1 MKYYLIAG
9 ERSGDLHGGN
19 LIKAIKEQDAEA
31 TFRYWGGDEM
41 QAASGVAP
49 VTHYKETAF
58 MGVVEVLANLRTI
71 QGFLKKCKK
80 DVMDYQPDVL
90 ILIDYAGFNLKIAEF
105 AKKKGLK
112 VFYYISP
119 KVWAW
124 NTKRA
129 WKLKKYVDRMFCI
142 MPFEEDFYA
151 KFDWKVDYVGNPVV
165 DAVMNHQVNT
175 DFRSK
180 NNLSPDEDIIA
191 LLPGSRKMELTNMLP
206 TFAEVVKKYP
216 KHQFVVAAVAN
227 LDRQLYAPIA
237 DLPNVKLVTGQ
248 TYDLYANAKAA
259 LVTSG
264 TATLETALW
273 KVPQVVCYRINA
285 ISYHIMK
292 FAIKISST
300 IKYIAL
306 MNLIL
311 DKMAIKELIQDEM
324 TVENITAEL
333 DQLLDENS
341 DRRQEIMADYQRNI
355 ELLGTESASERAA
368 NKMWGYLNQ

>member
-19 LIKAIKEQDAEA
+19 LIRAIKNKDANA
-31 TFRYWGGDEM
+31 TFRFWGGDQMEE
-41 QAASGVAP
+41 ASGEKP
-49 VTHYKETAF
+49 VTHYRDTAF

-71 QGFLKKCKK
+71 QGFLKKCKA
-80 DVMDYQPDVL
+80 DVMEYQPDVL

-105 AKKKGLK
+105 AKSRGLK
-112 VFYYISP
+112 VYYYISP

-129 WKLKKYVDRMFCI
+129 WKLKKNVDRMFCI
-142 MPFEEDFYA
+142 MPFEKEFYA
-151 KFDWKVDYVGNPVV
+151 KFDWEVDYVGNPVV
-165 DAVMNHQVNT
+165 DAVQAHQVNP
-175 DFRSK
+175 DFRK
-180 NNLSPDEDIIA
+180 QNGLSEEQDIIA
-191 LLPGSRKMELTNMLP
+191 LLPGSRKMELKNMLP
-206 TFAEVVKKYP
+206 TFAEIAKKYHN
-216 KHQFVVAAVAN
+216 HQFVVAAVEN
-227 LDRQLYAPIA
+227 LDPALYTPISS
-237 DLPNVKLVTGQ
+237 LPNVKLVTGQ

-273 KVPQVVCYRINA
+273 KVPQVVCYRINP

-311 DKMAIKELIQDEM
+311 DKEAIKELIQDKM
-324 TVENITAEL
+324 TVENISQEL

-341 DRRQEIMADYQRNI
+341 SRRKEIMADYERNI
-355 ELLGTESASERAA
+355 EILGTEPASVRAA
-368 NKMWGYLNQ
+368 DKMWTYLN